1 LCSKAEQLFTKN
13 KGQTSLDVRMS
24 PSSANTRHVYCTYFD
39 SGYLARGLTLVE
51 SLRSFGDEADVLVLA
66 LDPSVKEFFDT
77 EQIPGVRAIDVSA
90 LEASTPELLSVK
102 ASRSRM
108 EYYFTCTPLLVR
120 HAMNEFASP
129 GSVTIYVDA
138 DLFFF
143 DFPTAVVEALGE
155 DSVGIIEHRYP
166 QRVAQKFAKYGRFN
180 VGWVAFRDSEDG
192 RRVLDWYS
200 DRTLE
205 WCSDTPEDG
214 KYADQGYL
222 DSFPEFPGVKVLPQ
236 PGFDLAPWN
245 TARHTVTCSSTGR
258 IDVDSSPLVFFHF
271 HGVRKVRSWFTTSQ
285 LIYGSPLTKVLKHSV
300 YQPYINALAR
310 HERSVVEKL
319 RIPPSVKRR
328 GNGIIGI
335 VSRARKFVFDRIT
348 IVTGNALK
356 EQH

>member
-1 LCSKAEQLFTKN
+1 LN
-13 KGQTSLDVRMS
+13 VRKS
-24 PSSANTRHVYCTYFD
+24 SQSANTRHVYCTYFD

-66 LDPSVKEFFDT
+66 LDQQVKDFFDA

-90 LEASTPELLSVK
+90 LEASTPELLALK
-102 ASRSRM
+102 ESRSRM
-108 EYYFTCTPLLVR
+108 EYYFTCTPLLIR
-120 HAMNEFASP
+120 HAMNEFATP

-143 DFPTAVVEALGE
+143 DSPTSVVEALGE

-166 QRVAQKFAKYGRFN
+166 QRVAQKLAKYGRFN
-180 VGWVAFRDSEDG
+180 VGWVGFRDSDDG
-192 RRVLDWYS
+192 RRVLDWYA

-205 WCSDTPEDG
+205 WCSDVPEDG

-222 DSFPEFPGVKVLPQ
+222 DSFPEFPGVKILPE

-245 TARHTVTCSSTGR
+245 TARHTVTRSSTGS
-258 IDVDSSPLVFFHF
+258 IDVDSSLLVFFHF

-285 LIYGSPLTKVLKHSV
+285 LIYGSSLTKVLKHSV
-300 YQPYINALAR
+300 YQPYINVLAR
-310 HERSVVEKL
+310 HERSVAEKL
-319 RIPPSVKRR
+319 SVPPSVKKR
-328 GNGIIGI
+328 GNGIIGL

-356 EQH
+356 ERR